1 MIYIR
6 GLLNQF
12 VRLAEIHEINITK
25 KNLTQSI
32 DSLNPRV
39 FWKDKPII
47 LGQANKWKISKI
59 KTTIDELTNAE
70 ILIKSSTDIRGSEIT
85 KKLLIDICNKAS
97 SVA

>member
-1 MIYIR
+1 M
-6 GLLNQF
+6 G
-12 VRLAEIHEINITK
+12 
-25 KNLTQSI
+25 
-32 DSLNPRV
+32 
-39 FWKDKPII
+39 
-47 LGQANKWKISKI
+47 NKKI